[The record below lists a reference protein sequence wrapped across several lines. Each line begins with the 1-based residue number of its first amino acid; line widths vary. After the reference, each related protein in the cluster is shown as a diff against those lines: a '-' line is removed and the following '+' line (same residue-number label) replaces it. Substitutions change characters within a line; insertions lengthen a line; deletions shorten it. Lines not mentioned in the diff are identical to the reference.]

1 VRDRK
6 GARVMKVSDATTAQ
20 LKNLLAELN
29 FSIDRIESYSAKDL
43 IIRELVLNELEKRG
57 G

>member
-1 VRDRK
+1 VRDK

-43 IIRELVLNELEKRG
+43 IIRELVLNELEKREG
-57 G
+57 